1 MGDSSWVEQ
10 DPHGKLW
17 PCSGMSGI
25 REGHQEKGRLIS
37 RGDQLFKT
45 KTSSGPDQS
54 EQSRTTNQPTRR
66 VAAKSTD
73 VLQMELIV
81 EPRSS
86 GLVLWKAKNR
96 PSWAE
101 GGLLVPEQGCDL
113 PKL

>member
-1 MGDSSWVEQ
+1 MGGAGPS
-10 DPHGKLW
+10 
-17 PCSGMSGI
+17 
-25 REGHQEKGRLIS
+25 REAVAILRNVGDKRGAPGERKTYKQGRPV
-37 RGDQLFKT
+37 FKT

-73 VLQMELIV
+73 SLQMELVV

-101 GGLLVPEQGCDL
+101 GGLLVPEQGCAL